1 VLGSA
6 PRDQWP
12 ADQLVFVSNV
22 PDPNGLAAAQEFVR
36 NYNAIPIDGT
46 RAGPLA
52 LQIYDVMSLLF
63 EALDR
68 AERID
73 RGGVQAALHQID
85 FSGLGAHYAFDPQGN
100 LIDPQTYVFEY
111 DKDRNPRLIP

>member
-1 VLGSA
+1 VK
-6 PRDQWP
+6 
-12 ADQLVFVSNV
+12 
-22 PDPNGLAAAQEFVR
+22 

-46 RAGPLA
+46 RAGPIA

-63 EALDR
+63 EAIDR

-73 RGGVQAALHQID
+73 RDGMQAALRSID
-85 FSGLGAHYAFDPQGN
+85 FSGLGAKYAFDQQGE

-111 DKDRNPRLIP
+111 DQNQQPRLIP